1 MASLEAIR
9 QLTIRGRSE
18 GLDRV
23 AADLRLV
30 DTAQKQVAAS
40 AAPLANVTDTV
51 AKKVTSS
58 AGAYDRLR
66 QSIDLDYRAQL
77 QMEKGQRTINAAL
90 EQGVID
96 AQGAANA
103 IDMLTAKYARL
114 HGAMGVSVSPGQFI
128 GARLSGASASASA
141 AAFAAELDRMDEIAV
156 LKAQQIGQNFN
167 QTLNASFATTGK
179 SARDSASVFEDAAR
193 AEDLMA
199 REAAQLR
206 AQINPL
212 GAALDQMNAELA
224 TYSRLASA
232 GAISASELAQAQGM
246 ARARYD
252 DVAGSLSKMSGSSKL
267 ATHEVTNLTY
277 QLNDIATGLAT
288 GQSPFMILAQQ
299 SGQVSQIFGNRGL
312 KAALLGTF
320 QGLASMVSPVTLA
333 IGGLAAGGYAASLIF
348 KKMRGDSESLE
359 DVLKRHQSV
368 IQTLKASYGDAAPK
382 LEAFAAEGRNVA
394 EVLARI
400 QQNDLQTQMKKAS
413 EQLQY
418 GFGDLARGASGGGF
432 TMAEQFKALEAPL
445 NRFFASVRSGQP
457 DVRKLRSE
465 VANLANLDPT
475 NQALGESVKKLME
488 ITDTANQ
495 AQGSLMGLT
504 GGFDAA
510 GSAARR
516 NQISLDNYANALK
529 TISQISLPQ
538 LSDLEQVD
546 KALET
551 ALGSTPSAAD
561 RAAAISV
568 ANEARQRIADS
579 KVPLPKAKPNYLGA
593 NPDGS
598 YGAAAGKAAEREAN
612 AYRDLI
618 KNARDRID
626 QMQVEIETVGMAD
639 AAAEKYRM
647 QQEMLA
653 SATDKGR
660 AVSEPMR
667 KEIEKIAAEYANV
680 AEQLAKARLQQDLL
694 FDRRQL
700 GRSSI
705 DQTVASALRGA
716 GLPED
721 LNSTEAQMIRL
732 NEQLAIGKDM
742 SMDFASSFISGL
754 REGQSILESLGNALN
769 RLADKLIEMA
779 TDQMISGLF
788 GQLSGV
794 FGGGGGIM
802 QVGGTGGLFAN
813 GGAFS
818 GGNVI
823 PFANGGVVDRPTTFG
838 MSGGR
843 TGLMGEAGN
852 EAIMPLRRLAGGRLG
867 VEAVGSSGGQGGTV
881 ISFAPTTTITVQGG
895 ADKDTIAQLK
905 TELDRRDR
913 ALKEQIPALVTKAQV
928 RGQFQGRG

>member
-18 GLDRV
+18 GLDKV

-40 AAPLANVTDTV
+40 AGPLAIATDTV

-66 QSIDLDYRAQL
+66 QSIDLDYRAQMQL
-77 QMEKGQRTINAAL
+77 EKGQRTINAAL

-96 AQGAANA
+96 AQGATNA

-114 HGAMGVSVSPGQFI
+114 HGAMSVSVSPGQLI
-128 GARLSGASASASA
+128 GAQESGASASASA
-141 AAFAAELDRMDEIAV
+141 AAFAAELDRLDEIAV

-193 AEDLMA
+193 AEGLMA
-199 REAAQLR
+199 KEAAQLR

-224 TYSRLASA
+224 QYSSLAAA
-232 GAISASELAQAQGM
+232 GAINAGELAQAQAM
-246 ARARYD
+246 ARSRYEAT
-252 DVAGSLSKMSGSSKL
+252 AGSLTTMSRNTKL

-288 GQSPFMILAQQ
+288 GQSPFMIFAQQ
-299 SGQVSQIFGNRGL
+299 SGQLTQIFGNRGIRT
-312 KAALLGTF
+312 ALVGTF

-333 IGGLAAGGYAASLIF
+333 LAGLAAGGWAASLIF
-348 KKMRGDSESLE
+348 RKMRGDSETLE
-359 DVLKRHQSV
+359 DVLKRHQTV

-394 EVLARI
+394 EAMARI
-400 QQNDLQTQMKKAS
+400 QKNDLEAQMKKAS
-413 EQLQY
+413 EALQY
-418 GFGDLARGASGGGF
+418 GFGDLARGATGGGF
-432 TMAEQFKALEAPL
+432 AMAEQFKSLEVPL
-445 NRFFASVRSGQP
+445 NRFFESVRSGQP

-475 NQALGESVKKLME
+475 NKALGDSVKKLME

-495 AQGSLMGLT
+495 AQGSLLGLT

-516 NQISLDNYANALK
+516 NQISLDNYAAALK

-546 KALET
+546 RALEQ
-551 ALGSTPSAAD
+551 ALGSTSSAAD
-561 RAAAISV
+561 RAGAISV
-568 ANEARQRIADS
+568 AAAARQRIVDS
-579 KVPLPKAKPNYLGA
+579 QVPLPKAKPNYLGA

-598 YGAAAGKAAEREAN
+598 YGAAAGKSAEREAN

-618 KNARDRID
+618 KSANDRID
-626 QMQVEIETVGMAD
+626 QLHVEIETVGMAD

-647 QQEMLA
+647 QQELLA

-660 AVSEPMR
+660 SVSEPMR
-667 KEIEKIAAEYANV
+667 KEIEKIADEYAQL
-680 AEQLAKARLQQDLL
+680 AEQVAKARLQQDLL

-700 GRSSI
+700 GRSAI
-705 DQTVASALRGA
+705 DQTVAGVLRGA

-742 SMDFASSFISGL
+742 SMDFASSFIAGL
-754 REGQSILESLGNALN
+754 REGQSVMESLGNALN

-779 TDQMISGLF
+779 LDQAISGLF
-788 GQLSGV
+788 GHLSGV
-794 FGGGGGIM
+794 LGRGGFMSI
-802 QVGGTGGLFAN
+802 GGTGGMFAH
-813 GGAFS
+813 GAAFA

-843 TGLMGEAGN
+843 TGIMGEAGN

-867 VEAVGSSGGQGGTV
+867 VEAVGSGGQGGTV
-881 ISFAPTTTITVQGG
+881 IHFAPTTTITMQGG
-895 ADKDTIAQLK
+895 ADSKDMAARLK
-905 TELDRRDR
+905 SELDRRDR
-913 ALKEQIPALVTKAQV
+913 ALKEQIPGLVTKAQV
-928 RGQFQGRG
+928 RGQFQGRS

>member
-18 GLDRV
+18 GLDKV
-23 AADLRLV
+23 AAELRLV
-30 DTAQKQVAAS
+30 DTAQKQVASS
-40 AAPLANVTDTV
+40 AAPLATVTDTV

-90 EQGVID
+90 EQGVLD

-114 HGAMGVSVSPGQFI
+114 HGAMSVSVSPGQLI
-128 GARLSGASASASA
+128 GAQESGASASASA

-156 LKAQQIGQNFN
+156 LKARQIGQNFN

-179 SARDSASVFEDAAR
+179 SARDSASVFEEAAR
-193 AEDLMA
+193 AEQLMA
-199 REAAQLR
+199 REATQLR

-212 GAALDQMNAELA
+212 GVALDQMNAELA

-252 DVAGSLSKMSGSSKL
+252 DAAGSLAKMSGSSKL

-312 KAALLGTF
+312 KAALMGTF
-320 QGLASMVSPVTLA
+320 QGLASMISPVTLA
-333 IGGLAAGGYAASLIF
+333 IGGLAAGGYAATLIF
-348 KKMRGDSESLE
+348 RKMRGESETLE

-368 IQTLKASYGDAAPK
+368 IQAINASYGDAAPK
-382 LEAFAAEGRNVA
+382 LGAYAAEGRNVA
-394 EVLARI
+394 DALVRI
-400 QQNDLQTQMKKAS
+400 QKIDLETQIKKAADA
-413 EQLQY
+413 LRY

-432 TMAEQFKALEAPL
+432 ALAEQFKVLDAPL
-445 NRFFASVRSGQP
+445 NRFFDSIRLGQP
-457 DVRKLRSE
+457 DIRKFRSE
-465 VANLANLDPT
+465 VANLGNLDPT
-475 NQALGESVKKLME
+475 NQKLGELVKKVME
-488 ITDTANQ
+488 LTKPASEAQGNLLGLANGMDKTGMAAARNQ
-495 AQGSLMGLT
+495 A
-504 GGFDAA
+504 
-510 GSAARR
+510 
-516 NQISLDNYANALK
+516 SLDAYVTAMK
-529 TISQISLPQ
+529 TLSGISLPT
-538 LSDLEQVD
+538 LSSADLAKVAYAQAINRPGLNREQRD
-546 KALET
+546 DAYSAYQQAL
-551 ALGSTPSAAD
+551 
-561 RAAAISV
+561 
-568 ANEARQRIADS
+568 QRDEDS
-579 KVPLPKAKPNYLGA
+579 RMMLPKRKPNYLGA

-618 KNARDRID
+618 KNANDRIG
-626 QMQVEIETVGMAD
+626 QLRVEIETVGMAD

-647 QQEMLA
+647 RQELLA

-660 AVSEPMR
+660 KVSEPMR
-667 KEIEKIAAEYANV
+667 KEIEKIADEYAQL
-680 AEQLAKARLQQDLL
+680 AEQVAKARLQQDLL

-700 GRSSI
+700 GRSAI
-705 DQTVASALRGA
+705 DQTVAATLRGA

-754 REGQSILESLGNALN
+754 REGQTILESLGNALN

-779 TDQMISGLF
+779 TDQMISSLF
-788 GQLSGV
+788 GQLSDV
-794 FGGGGGIM
+794 LGGGGGIM
-802 QVGGTGGLFAN
+802 QIGGTGGLFAN
-813 GGAFS
+813 GAAFS

-823 PFANGGVVDRPTTFG
+823 PFANGGIVDRPTPFG

-843 TGLMGEAGN
+843 TGIMGEAGN

-867 VEAVGSSGGQGGTV
+867 VEAVGSGDGGGGNQAVAMSFV
-881 ISFAPTTTITVQGG
+881 ISVQGSGDKELMANMEKG
-895 ADKDTIAQLK
+895 AKVIVAQ
-905 TELDRRDR
+905 
-913 ALKEQIPALVTKAQV
+913 ALKEYDKALPGKITTA
-928 RGQFQGRG
+928 RNNRTH

>member
-18 GLDRV
+18 GLDKV

-40 AAPLANVTDTV
+40 AAPLATVTDTV

-96 AQGAANA
+96 TQGAANA

-114 HGAMGVSVSPGQFI
+114 HGAMNVSVSPGQLI
-128 GARLSGASASASA
+128 GAQESGASASASA
-141 AAFAAELDRMDEIAV
+141 AAFAAEMDRLDQVAV

-167 QTLNASFATTGK
+167 QALNASFATTGK

-206 AQINPL
+206 AQLNPL
-212 GAALDQMNAELA
+212 GAALDQLNSELA
-224 TYSRLASA
+224 QYSRLADS
-232 GAISASELAQAQGM
+232 GAISATELTQAQAM

-252 DVAGSLSKMSGSSKL
+252 DTAGSLSKMGANSKL

-312 KAALLGTF
+312 KAALMGTF
-320 QGLASMVSPVTLA
+320 AGLASMVTPVTLA
-333 IGGLAAGGYAASLIF
+333 IGALAAGGFAASLIF
-348 KKMRGDSESLE
+348 RKMRGESETLE
-359 DVLKRHQSV
+359 TVLKRHQAV

-394 EVLARI
+394 DAIARI
-400 QQNDLQTQMKKAS
+400 QQNDLTEQVKKTAEALRYS
-413 EQLQY
+413 
-418 GFGDLARGASGGGF
+418 FGDLARGASGGGF
-432 TMAEQFKALEAPL
+432 ALADQFKAIEGPL
-445 NRFFASVRSGQP
+445 NGFFASIRSGQP
-457 DVRKLRSE
+457 DIRKLRSE
-465 VANLANLDPT
+465 VANLGNLDPT
-475 NQALGESVKKLME
+475 NQKLGELVKKVFELS
-488 ITDTANQ
+488 DDANK
-495 AQGSLMGLT
+495 AQGSLLGLT
-504 GGFDAA
+504 GGLDAA

-516 NQISLDNYANALK
+516 NQVSLDNYANALK
-529 TISQISLPQ
+529 AISQIALPQ

-551 ALGSTPSAAD
+551 AIGSTASAAD
-561 RAAAISV
+561 RAAAISL

-579 KVPLPKAKPNYLGA
+579 KVPLPKSKPNYLGA

-618 KNARDRID
+618 KNANDRIG
-626 QMQVEIETVGMAD
+626 QLQVEIQTVGMAD

-647 QQEMLA
+647 QQELLA

-660 AVSEPMR
+660 KVSEPMR
-667 KEIEKIAAEYANV
+667 QEIEKIANEYADL
-680 AEQLAKARLQQDLL
+680 AEQVAKARLQQDLL
-694 FDRRQL
+694 FDQRQL

-705 DQTVASALRGA
+705 DQTVASTLRGA
-716 GLPED
+716 GLAED
-721 LNSTEAQMIRL
+721 LNSSAAQMIRF
-732 NEQLAIGKDM
+732 NEQMSIAKDM

-754 REGQSILESLGNALN
+754 REGQSVLESLGNALN
-769 RLADKLIEMA
+769 RVADKLIEMA
-779 TDQMISGLF
+779 MDQAISGLF
-788 GQLSGV
+788 GNLMGA

-802 QVGGTGGLFAN
+802 QVNGTGGLFAN
-813 GGAFS
+813 GAAFAS
-818 GGNVI
+818 GNVI
-823 PFANGGVVDRPTTFG
+823 PFANGGIVDRPTPFG

-843 TGLMGEAGN
+843 TGIMGEAGN

-867 VEAVGSSGGQGGTV
+867 VEAVGSGAQGGNV
-881 ISFAPTTTITVQGG
+881 ITFAPTTTITVQGG
-895 ADKDTIAQLK
+895 ADKNTVTQLK
-905 TELDRRDR
+905 AELDRRDR
-913 ALKEQIPALVTKAQV
+913 ALKEQIPGLVTKAQV

>member
-18 GLDRV
+18 GLDKV

-40 AAPLANVTDTV
+40 SGPLATVTDTV

-103 IDMLTAKYARL
+103 IDMLTARYARL
-114 HGAMGVSVSPGQFI
+114 HGAMNVSVSPGQLI
-128 GARLSGASASASA
+128 GAQESGASASASA
-141 AAFAAELDRMDEIAV
+141 AAFAAELDRLDQVAV

-167 QTLNASFATTGK
+167 QALSTSFATTGK
-179 SARDSASVFEDAAR
+179 SARDSASVFEDVAR
-193 AEDLMA
+193 AEDRMA

-206 AQINPL
+206 AQLNPL
-212 GAALDQMNAELA
+212 GAALDQLNNELA
-224 TYSRLASA
+224 QYSRLADA
-232 GAISASELAQAQGM
+232 GAISATELTQAQAM

-252 DVAGSLSKMSGSSKL
+252 DTAGSLTRMGGTSKL
-267 ATHEVTNLTY
+267 AAHEVTNLTY

-299 SGQVSQIFGNRGL
+299 SGQVSQIFGNRGIRT
-312 KAALLGTF
+312 ALVGTF
-320 QGLASMVSPVTLA
+320 QGLASMITPVTLGMA
-333 IGGLAAGGYAASLIF
+333 ALAAGGYAASLVF
-348 KKMRGDSESLE
+348 RKMRGDSESLE
-359 DVLKRHQSV
+359 DVLKRHQTV

-394 EVLARI
+394 DALARI
-400 QQNDLQTQMKKAS
+400 QRIDLETQLRKTA
-413 EQLQY
+413 EAARI

-432 TMAEQFKALEAPL
+432 AIADQFKALEGPL
-445 NRFFASVRSGQP
+445 NRFFESVRSGQP

-475 NQALGESVKKLME
+475 NEALGKSVKKLME
-488 ITDTANQ
+488 ITDTANH

-516 NQISLDNYANALK
+516 NQTSLDNYANALK
-529 TISQISLPQ
+529 TISQIALPQ

-546 KALET
+546 RALET
-551 ALGSTPSAAD
+551 AIGSTASAAD
-561 RAAAISV
+561 RAAAISL

-579 KVPLPKAKPNYLGA
+579 KVPLPRAKPNYLGA

-618 KNARDRID
+618 KNANDRIG
-626 QMQVEIETVGMAD
+626 QLQVEIQTVGMAE

-647 QQEMLA
+647 QQELLA

-660 AVSEPMR
+660 EVSEPMR
-667 KEIEKIAAEYANV
+667 AEIEKIANEYADL
-680 AEQLAKARLQQDLL
+680 AEQVAKARLQQDLL

-732 NEQLAIGKDM
+732 NEQLSIGKGM
-742 SMDFASSFISGL
+742 AMDFASSFISGL
-754 REGQSILESLGNALN
+754 RDGQTVLESFGNALN
-769 RLADKLIEMA
+769 RIADKLIEMA
-779 TDQMISGLF
+779 TDQLISGLF
-788 GQLSGV
+788 GNLMGA
-794 FGGGGGIM
+794 FGGGGAAAI
-802 QVGGTGGLFAN
+802 TGGLFAN
-813 GGAFS
+813 GAAFS

-823 PFANGGVVDRPTTFG
+823 PFAKGGVVSGPTTFP

-843 TGLMGEAGN
+843 TGLMGEDGS
-852 EAIMPLRRLAGGRLG
+852 EAVVPLRRTSAGRLG
-867 VEAVGSSGGQGGTV
+867 IEAVGGGGGQGGNV
-881 ISFAPTTTITVQGG
+881 VHFAPTTSIIVQGG
-895 ADKDTIAQLK
+895 ADKDTLAQLK
-905 TELDRRDR
+905 SELDRRDR
-913 ALKEQIPALVTKAQV
+913 AIKAELPGLVTKAQV

>member
-1 MASLEAIR
+1 MATLE
-9 QLTIRGRSE
+9 TIRRLSVRGSSE
-18 GLDRV
+18 GLDKV
-23 AADLRLV
+23 AADLRAV
-30 DTAQKQVAAS
+30 DAAQKQVAAS
-40 AAPLANVTDTV
+40 AAPLATVTDTV
-51 AKKVTSS
+51 AKRVTSS

-66 QSIDLDYRAQL
+66 QSIDLDYRAQV
-77 QMEKGQRTINAAL
+77 QIEKGQRAINAAL

-96 AQGAANA
+96 AQGAAQA
-103 IDMLTAKYARL
+103 IDMLTARYARL
-114 HGAMGVSVSPGQFI
+114 HGSMSASVAPGQLI
-128 GARLSGASASASA
+128 GAQTSGASA
-141 AAFAAELDRMDEIAV
+141 
-156 LKAQQIGQNFN
+156 AQ
-167 QTLNASFATTGK
+167 
-179 SARDSASVFEDAAR
+179 SASVFEEAAR
-193 AEDLMA
+193 AEQLMA
-199 REAAQLR
+199 KEASQLR

-212 GAALDQMNAELA
+212 GAALDQLNTELA
-224 TYSRLASA
+224 QYSRLASA
-232 GAISASELAQAQGM
+232 GAISASELAQAQTM
-246 ARARYD
+246 ARGRYD
-252 DVAGSLSKMSGSSKL
+252 DTVNSLTRMSANSKL

-288 GQSPFMILAQQ
+288 GQSPFMIMAQQ

-312 KAALLGTF
+312 KAALMGTF
-320 QGLASMVSPVTLA
+320 AGIASMVTPVTLA
-333 IGGLAAGGYAASLIF
+333 IGGLAAGGFAASLIF
-348 KKMRGDSESLE
+348 RKMRGESETLE
-359 DVLKRHQSV
+359 TVLKRHQAV
-368 IQTLKASYGDAAPK
+368 IQTLRASYGDAAPK
-382 LEAFAAEGRNVA
+382 LSEFAAEGRNVA
-394 EVLARI
+394 DTLARI
-400 QQNDLQTQMKKAS
+400 QQVDLETQIKKAS
-413 EQLQY
+413 AALQY

-432 TMAEQFKALEAPL
+432 ALAEQFKAVEAPL
-445 NRFFASVRSGQP
+445 DRFLASVRSGEA

-465 VANLANLDPT
+465 VSNLGNMDPT
-475 NQALGESVKKLME
+475 NKALGEAVKRLMDV
-488 ITDTANQ
+488 TQSASD
-495 AQGSLMGLT
+495 AQGRLLGLT

-516 NQISLDNYANALK
+516 NQVSLDNYAAALK
-529 TISQISLPQ
+529 TISQIALPQ

-551 ALGSTPSAAD
+551 ALGSTASAAD
-561 RAAAISV
+561 RAAAISL

-579 KVPLPKAKPNYLGA
+579 KVPLPRSKPNYLGA

-598 YGAAAGKAAEREAN
+598 YGAAAGKVAEREAN

-647 QQEMLA
+647 RQELLA

-660 AVSEPMR
+660 KVSEPMR
-667 KEIEKIAAEYANV
+667 KEIEKIADEYAQL
-680 AEQLAKARLQQDLL
+680 AEQVAKARLQQDLL

-700 GRSSI
+700 GRSAI
-705 DQTVASALRGA
+705 DQTVAATLRGA

-721 LNSTEAQMIRL
+721 LHSTEAQMIRL

-794 FGGGGGIM
+794 LGGGGGIM

-813 GGAFS
+813 GAAFS
-818 GGNVI
+818 GGNVV
-823 PFANGGVVDRPTTFG
+823 PFAKGGVVNGPTTFP

-843 TGLMGEAGN
+843 TGLMGEEDT
-852 EAIMPLRRLAGGRLG
+852 EAVVPLRRTSNGRLG
-867 VEAVGSSGGQGGTV
+867 IEAVGGGSGGGTV
-881 ISFAPTTTITVQGG
+881 IHFAPSTVINMPGG
-895 ADKDTIAQLK
+895 SGGDKENAAQLRA
-905 TELDRRDR
+905 ELDRRDR
-913 ALKEQIPALVTKAQV
+913 AILAQVPAVVTKAQV
-928 RGQFQGRG
+928 RGQFQGRSG

>member
-1 MASLEAIR
+1 MASLE
-9 QLTIRGRSE
+9 TIRRLSVRGSSD
-18 GLDRV
+18 GVQKV

-30 DTAQKQVAAS
+30 DTAQRQVAAS
-40 AAPLANVTDTV
+40 AGPLAVATDTV

-66 QSIDLDYRAQL
+66 QSIDLDYRAQV

-96 AQGAANA
+96 AQSAASS
-103 IDMLTAKYARL
+103 IDMLTARYARL
-114 HGAMGVSVSPGQFI
+114 HGAMSISVSPGQLI
-128 GARLSGASASASA
+128 GAQESGGSASASA
-141 AAFAAELDRMDEIAV
+141 AAIVAELDRLDEIAV
-156 LKAQQIGQNFN
+156 QKARQIGQNFN
-167 QTLNASFATTGK
+167 QALNASFATTGK
-179 SARDSASVFEDAAR
+179 SARDSASVFEEAAR

-212 GAALDQMNAELA
+212 GAALDQLNADLA
-224 TYSRLASA
+224 QYARLADA
-232 GAISASELAQAQGM
+232 GAISASELAQVQAM

-252 DVAGSLSKMSGSSKL
+252 DAAGSLVRMGGNSKL

-299 SGQVSQIFGNRGL
+299 SGQVSQIFGNRGIRT
-312 KAALLGTF
+312 AILGTF
-320 QGLASMVSPVTLA
+320 QGLASMITPVTLGMA
-333 IGGLAAGGYAASLIF
+333 ALAAGGYAASLVF

-359 DVLKRHQSV
+359 DVLKRHQTV

-400 QQNDLQTQMKKAS
+400 QQNDLETQMKKVS
-413 EQLQY
+413 EAIQY

-432 TMAEQFKALEAPL
+432 ALAEQFKALEAPL
-445 NRFFASVRSGQP
+445 NRFFESVRSGEP

-475 NQALGESVKKLME
+475 NKALGESVKKLME
-488 ITDTANQ
+488 ITDKANQ

-516 NQISLDNYANALK
+516 NQVSLDNYANALK
-529 TISQISLPQ
+529 SISQIALPQ

-546 KALET
+546 KWLET
-551 ALGSTPSAAD
+551 ALASTASAAD
-561 RAAAISV
+561 RAGAISV
-568 ANEARQRIADS
+568 ADAARQRIADS
-579 KVPLPKAKPNYLGA
+579 KVPLPRSKPNYLGA

-618 KNARDRID
+618 KNANDRIG
-626 QMQVEIETVGMAD
+626 QLQVEIETVGMAD

-647 QQEMLA
+647 QQELLA

-660 AVSEPMR
+660 KVSEPMR
-667 KEIEKIAAEYANV
+667 KEIEKISGEYAQL
-680 AEQLAKARLQQDLL
+680 AEQVAKARLQQDLL

-705 DQTVASALRGA
+705 EQTVASTLRGA

-742 SMDFASSFISGL
+742 AVDFASSFISGL
-754 REGQSILESLGNALN
+754 RDGQSILEALGNALN

-779 TDQMISGLF
+779 TDQLISGLF

-794 FGGGGGIM
+794 LGGGGAAAI
-802 QVGGTGGLFAN
+802 TGSLWAN

-818 GGNVI
+818 SGNVV
-823 PFANGGVVDRPTTFG
+823 PFANGAAFTNSIVNRPTVFAMANG
-838 MSGGR
+838 A
-843 TGLMGEAGN
+843 GLMGEAGP
-852 EAIMPLRRLAGGRLG
+852 EAVMPLRRLAGGRLG
-867 VEAVGSSGGQGGTV
+867 VEAVGNGGQGGNV
-881 ISFAPTTTITVQGG
+881 ITFAPRTTITVQGNAG
-895 ADKDTIAQLK
+895 EDTVARLK
-905 TELDRRDR
+905 AELDKRDR

>member
-1 MASLEAIR
+1 MATLE
-9 QLTIRGRSE
+9 TIRRLSVRGNSE
-18 GLDRV
+18 GLDKV

-40 AAPLANVTDTV
+40 AGPLGVATDTV

-66 QSIDLDYRAQL
+66 QSIDLDYRAQV
-77 QMEKGQRTINAAL
+77 QMEKGQRIINAAL

-96 AQGAANA
+96 TQAAA
-103 IDMLTAKYARL
+103 EAVERLTAKYARMDATL
-114 HGAMGVSVSPGQFI
+114 AATN
-128 GARLSGASASASA
+128 ARRA
-141 AAFAAELDRMDEIAV
+141 EIAA
-156 LKAQQIGQNFN
+156 LMAQQTGQNFN
-167 QTLNASFATTGK
+167 QDLSASFAPGGK
-179 SARDSASVFEDAAR
+179 SARDSAAVFEDAAR
-193 AEDLMA
+193 AEQQMA

-212 GAALDQMNAELA
+212 GAALDQLNSEL
-224 TYSRLASA
+224 TQYSRLADA
-232 GAISASELAQAQGM
+232 GAISAGELAQAQAM
-246 ARARYD
+246 ARGRYD
-252 DVAGSLSKMSGSSKL
+252 DAVGSLTRMSGSSKL
-267 ATHEVTNLTY
+267 AAHEVTNLTY

-299 SGQVSQIFGNRGL
+299 SGQVSQIFGSRGIRT
-312 KAALLGTF
+312 ALVGTF
-320 QGLASMVSPVTLA
+320 QGLASMITPVTLGMA
-333 IGGLAAGGYAASLIF
+333 ALAAGGYAASLIF
-348 KKMRGDSESLE
+348 RKMRGDSESLE
-359 DVLKRHQSV
+359 SVLKRHQSV

-400 QQNDLQTQMKKAS
+400 QQNDLQDQMKKAS
-413 EQLQY
+413 EALRY

-432 TMAEQFKALEAPL
+432 ALAEQFKALEAPL
-445 NRFFASVRSGQP
+445 NRFFESVRSGQP
-457 DVRKLRSE
+457 DVRRLRSE

-475 NQALGESVKKLME
+475 NEALGKSVKKLME

-495 AQGSLMGLT
+495 AQGSLLGLT
-504 GGFDAA
+504 GGFDSA

-516 NQISLDNYANALK
+516 NQVSLDNYANALK
-529 TISQISLPQ
+529 TISQIALPQ

-546 KALET
+546 RALDT
-551 ALGSTPSAAD
+551 ALGSTASAAD
-561 RAAAISV
+561 RAAAIS
-568 ANEARQRIADS
+568 AAESARQRIADS
-579 KVPLPKAKPNYLGA
+579 KVPLPRSKPNYLAA

-612 AYRDLI
+612 AYRDLV
-618 KNARDRID
+618 KNAQDRID
-626 QMQVEIETVGMAD
+626 QLHVEIETVGMAD

-647 QQEMLA
+647 RQELLA

-660 AVSEPMR
+660 KVSEPMR
-667 KEIEKIAAEYANV
+667 KEIEKLADEYAAL
-680 AEQLAKARLQQDLL
+680 AEQVAKARLQQDLL

-700 GRSSI
+700 GRSAI
-705 DQTVASALRGA
+705 DQTVAATLRGA

-721 LNSTEAQMIRL
+721 MNSTEAQMIRL

-742 SMDFASSFISGL
+742 AMDFASSFISGL
-754 REGQSILESLGNALN
+754 RDGQSILEALGNSLN

-779 TDQMISGLF
+779 TDQLISGLF

-794 FGGGGGIM
+794 LGGGGAI
-802 QVGGTGGLFAN
+802 TGGLFAN
-813 GGAFS
+813 GAAFS

-823 PFANGGVVDRPTTFG
+823 PFANGGIVTRPTPFP

-843 TGLMGEAGN
+843 TGVMGEKDF
-852 EAIMPLRRLAGGRLG
+852 EAVMPLRRLAGGRLG
-867 VEAVGSSGGQGGTV
+867 VEAVGNGGGGGNV
-881 ISFAPTTTITVQGG
+881 ITFAPSTTITVQGG
-895 ADKDTIAQLK
+895 ADKDTLARLQS
-905 TELDRRDR
+905 ELDRRDR
-913 ALKEQIPALVTKAQV
+913 KLRADLPGLVTKAQV